1 MVNIMCRNSYFKE
14 ESVIMAFIDTI
25 YARAKADKKDY
36 RFTRIYG

>member
-14 ESVIMAFIDTI
+14 ESVIMAFIDEI
-25 YARAKADKKDY
+25 KERAKADN